1 MRQQQQVAAMRDSY
15 ASQFALSLLLGM
27 TALAIA
33 LVLGP
38 SPAPLVVAAL
48 VGVIAVITCPSP
60 P

>member
-1 MRQQQQVAAMRDSY
+1 MRDSY

-27 TALAIA
+27 TALSIA

-38 SPAPLVVAAL
+38 SPAALVVAAL
-48 VGVIAVITCPSP
+48 VGLVAVLTCPSP

>member
-1 MRQQQQVAAMRDSY
+1 MRDSY

-27 TALAIA
+27 TALSIA
-33 LVLGP
+33 LALGP
-38 SPAPLVVAAL
+38 SPAALVVAAL